1 MRKVF
6 TILLGGL
13 LIITSC
19 SGSEETE
26 TTDGV
31 EIERVEIEGL
41 ALNNGEKWSANTET
55 IEGVHNMMKLVDNTF
70 ETNEDYQKLAED
82 LGTEKSA
89 IFNKCS
95 MKGEAHD
102 NLHSF
107 LMPLIEK
114 IKQLEESSEIENS
127 SKITNEIKLH
137 LNEFDY
143 FFE

>member
-1 MRKVF
+1 MRKVY

-19 SGSEETE
+19 SGSEDSDTTE
-26 TTDGV
+26 GV
-31 EIERVEIEGL
+31 EIERVDIEGL

-55 IEGVHNMMKLVDNTF
+55 IEGVHNMMKLVDNNF
-70 ETNEDYQKLAED
+70 ESNEDYQQLASD
-82 LGTEKSA
+82 LGSEKSN
-89 IFNKCS
+89 IFDKCS

-107 LMPLIEK
+107 LMPLIDK
-114 IKQLEESSEIENS
+114 IDQLEESSEVDKSIE
-127 SKITNEIKLH
+127 ITNDIKIH